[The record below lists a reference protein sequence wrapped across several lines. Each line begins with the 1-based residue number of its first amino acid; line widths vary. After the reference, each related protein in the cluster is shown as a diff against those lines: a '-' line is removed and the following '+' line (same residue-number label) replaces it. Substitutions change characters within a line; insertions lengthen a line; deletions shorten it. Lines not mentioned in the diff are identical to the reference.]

1 MIQANHIAVRILQI
15 SLAPEPD
22 LVFRRLVEFD
32 AELAQPL
39 IGGIQI
45 IAFEIDHGLR
55 RQHRVERMQR
65 KGRTV
70 LAFES
75 RIARRRADH
84 LRESQ
89 APIEFGRALYVGGRQ
104 CHLIQVHGAD
114 YQASRALVREIDG
127 RVAEKEATMKRE
139 VPLIA
144 VGLGGILLCMS
155 GTRLGLADDA
165 APKIQFFPAA
175 QLEALV
181 AHPAEGVAA
190 KQFLNGPGSNVYMIY
205 RDRNGETEV
214 HMALNDI
221 FVVKSGHAKI
231 TIGGQVTGNRETA
244 PTEWRGGEITGGTD

>member
-1 MIQANHIAVRILQI
+1 
-15 SLAPEPD
+15 
-22 LVFRRLVEFD
+22 
-32 AELAQPL
+32 
-39 IGGIQI
+39 
-45 IAFEIDHGLR
+45 
-55 RQHRVERMQR
+55 
-65 KGRTV
+65 
-70 LAFES
+70 
-75 RIARRRADH
+75 
-84 LRESQ
+84 
-89 APIEFGRALYVGGRQ
+89 
-104 CHLIQVHGAD
+104 
-114 YQASRALVREIDG
+114 
-127 RVAEKEATMKRE
+127 MKRE

-244 PTEWRGGEITGGTD
+244 PTEWRGGEITGGTDYSLAPGDVLFIPAGLPHKVLVTPKSSITYVTVKTPK